1 MKKQRQLQREQARI
15 QQARRRWLMYIGGG
29 LVVALGVITL
39 GLFLLQPRTAQ
50 GGSTVASANCS
61 DIHTVADQGRTHLNP
76 GQSYDYGG
84 SNPPSSGPH
93 DPEPMP
99 PGIYDNPIPETRE
112 VHSLEHGYI
121 IIHYNAI
128 PADAVQQLASIAQ
141 QDRRKIIVA
150 PFPSMSYKISLTAWD
165 HLQTCDGV
173 DEQVIKSFI
182 AEFRDQGPEQ
192 TPM

>member
-1 MKKQRQLQREQARI
+1 MKKQRQRQREQARL
-15 QQARRRWLMYIGGG
+15 QQARRHQLIYIGAG
-29 LVVALGVITL
+29 LVAALGAIALGV
-39 GLFLLQPRTAQ
+39 FWLQPKSAQ
-50 GGSTVASANCS
+50 SGSTLASANCS
-61 DIHTVADQGRTHLNP
+61 DIQTVADQGRTHLNP

-99 PGIYDNPIPETRE
+99 PGIYDSPIPETRE

-121 IIHYNAI
+121 IIHYNEI
-128 PADAVQQLASIAQ
+128 PTDEVQQLASFVQ
-141 QDRRKIIVA
+141 QDPRKIILA

-165 HLQTCDGV
+165 HLQTCGGV
-173 DEQVIKSFI
+173 NVQAIRSFI
-182 AEFRDQGPEQ
+182 AQFRDQGPEQ